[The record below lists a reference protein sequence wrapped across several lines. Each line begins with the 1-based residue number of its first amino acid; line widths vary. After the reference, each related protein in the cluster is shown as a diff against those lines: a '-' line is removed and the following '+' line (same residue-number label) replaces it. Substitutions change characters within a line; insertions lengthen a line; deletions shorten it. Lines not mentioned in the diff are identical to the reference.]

1 MKNIVSIA
9 AIAAALSA
17 GSAFAADLPS
27 HKAPPPAAPVLS
39 WTGAYAGLNAGYNWG
54 TNGNVGS
61 QNYAPSWL
69 EAAPE
74 LGEPWVSASGP
85 LAMSGKAS
93 NTQSGFIGG
102 AQFGY
107 NYQWGTKYVVGIE
120 TDIQGTGING
130 SSTIR
135 GGAAYAQPYNQG
147 TNCCQTTSNATGAT
161 QVNAGLN
168 YLGTVR
174 GRVGYLVTPTLLL
187 YGTGGFT
194 YGGAYAKVSQT
205 AVENLGYPLGV
216 IAGVNFGSV
225 YSNSTWIGGGQQN
238 QILTGWNAGGG
249 AEWMFMSNWS
259 LKGEASYW
267 DLGRMNVNTVT
278 TAASGQQTFGGYLP
292 NTGWGRTSVAY
303 SGVQAKLGIN
313 YHFNFSPE
321 TVVAKF

>member
-17 GSAFAADLPS
+17 GSAIAADLPS

-61 QNYAPSWL
+61 QNYAPAWV
-69 EAAPE
+69 EAAPDA
-74 LGEPWVSASGP
+74 GEPFTQAAGP
-85 LAMSGKAS
+85 LAMSGVRS

-107 NYQWGTKYVVGIE
+107 NYQYGTKYVFGIE

-130 SSTIR
+130 SSRI
-135 GGAAYAQPYNQG
+135 GGAAAYASQYNGNDGIAGNSG
-147 TNCCQTTSNATGAT
+147 TASSRATGAT
-161 QVNAGLN
+161 VVDAGLN

-194 YGGAYAKVSQT
+194 YGGAYAKVTQS
-205 AVENLGYPLGV
+205 AVDTLGYP
-216 IAGVNFGSV
+216 VNTQIGTA
-225 YSNSTWIGGGQQN
+225 YSTSTWVGGGQQN

-249 AEWMFMSNWS
+249 AEWMFMPNWS
-259 LKGEASYW
+259 LKGEALYW
-267 DLGRMNVNTVT
+267 DLGRMNVNTSSL
-278 TAASGQQTFGGYLP
+278 AASGQQSVGGYQS
-292 NTGWGRTSVAY
+292 NIGWGRTSVSY
-303 SGVQAKLGIN
+303 QGVQAKLGIN